1 MSTVA
6 DVISWAREEVLDDT
20 DDQAY
25 LWSNTEL
32 IHLLNRAYNEL
43 VKSALPI
50 RDQTTEA
57 IRTIKLL
64 SNVGVYALDSRVI
77 SVHDARLQ
85 TNSAFG
91 PLLRTTE
98 SALDKTIS
106 NWRETTGTPSR
117 YCPGAYSSYLSLY
130 PKFDDEGEITG
141 ASDITFNG
149 VTISQVGGDF
159 SDLAEGDEFY
169 VSGTTSNDGYHTVAT
184 EGTTSITVT
193 VALVNESNTS
203 ATLRKVRDTL
213 LMTVSRLPSARLA
226 VSDIAALTAISD
238 IHEDIVDDLV
248 DGIAKRAFLK
258 PDKYTYFPQKA
269 EYHRELFEEA
279 KRNAKRGMI
288 MLNKPDRA
296 FTVRSGSGIGY

>member
-6 DVISWAREEVLDDT
+6 DVINWTREEVLDDT
-20 DDQAY
+20 DSQKY

-32 IHLLNRAYNEL
+32 IHLLNRAINEL

-57 IRTIKLL
+57 IRTIKLI

-77 SVHDARLQ
+77 SVHDARLE
-85 TNSAFG
+85 TNSSFG

-98 SALDKTIS
+98 SVLDKTIS
-106 NWRETTGTPSR
+106 DWRSTTGIPSR
-117 YCPGAYSSYLSLY
+117 FCPGAYSGYLSIY
-130 PKFDDEGEITG
+130 PKFDDEGEVTG
-141 ASDITFNG
+141 ASNITFNG

-159 SDLAEGDEFY
+159 SDFAVGDEFY
-169 VSGTTSNDGYHTVAT
+169 VSGTTSNDGYYTVAT

-193 VALVNESNTS
+193 DALVCEANTN
-203 ATLRKVRDTL
+203 AILRKVRDTL
-213 LMTVSRLPSARLA
+213 LMTVSRLPTARFA
-226 VSDIAALTAISD
+226 VSDITSLTEITD
-238 IHEDIVDDLV
+238 IQEDLIDDLV

-269 EYHRELFEEA
+269 EYHRGLFEEA
-279 KRNAKRGMI
+279 KRNAKRKGI
-288 MLNKPDRA
+288 LLNKPDKT
-296 FTVRSGSGIGY
+296 FTIRSGSGIGY